1 MLISKQCTALLAA
14 CAVLCCAPVQ
24 AQTWPAKVI
33 RLVVPF
39 AAGGT
44 SDILARAIGPK
55 LTETWGQSVLVESR
69 AGANGIV
76 GADYVAKSAPDGY
89 TLLLTDLAVLSINPS
104 VYPNM
109 PFDPLKDFAP
119 VLMVSYSPHVLGV
132 HPSVPVNSVRE
143 LIDYAKAN
151 PGKLNFAIS
160 GTGGAPHLAGIE
172 FAQRTGVQW
181 AYIPYKGGSQA
192 VADVAGGQA
201 NVIMN
206 GMLATY
212 PTVKSGRIRG
222 LAVSSAQ
229 KVASA
234 PELPTIAEILPGFET
249 GSYQGIVAPAGT
261 PADVV
266 TRLNAEL
273 TRVLATQDMKE
284 RLASQGTEVKSGTPA
299 SLGAFISSE
308 KIRWAKV
315 IKDSGAKFD

>member
-1 MLISKQCTALLAA
+1 MNKTLAALLIATAA
-14 CAVLCCAPVQ
+14 LSNAQ
-24 AQTWPAKVI
+24 AQAQAWPSKVI
-33 RLVVPF
+33 RIVVPF

-55 LTETWGQSVLVESR
+55 LTEAWGQSVIVESR
-69 AGANGIV
+69 AGANGNV
-76 GADYVAKSAPDGY
+76 GADYVAKSPPDGY
-89 TLLLTDLAVLSINPS
+89 TVLLSDVGALSINPS

-109 PFDPLKDFAP
+109 PFDPVKDFAP
-119 VLMVSYSPHVLGV
+119 VIMVSYSPHVLGV
-132 HPSVPVNSVRE
+132 HPSVPVNNVKE
-143 LIDYAKAN
+143 LVEYAKGN
-151 PGKLNFAIS
+151 PGKLNFANS
-160 GTGGAPHLAGIE
+160 GNGGAPHLAGIE
-172 FAQRTGVQW
+172 FAQRTGITW

-234 PELPTIAEILPGFET
+234 PELPTIAETLPGFET
-249 GSYQGIVAPAGT
+249 GSYQGILAPAGT

-266 TRLNAEL
+266 AKYNTEL
-273 TRVLATQDMKE
+273 TRILATQDMKE
-284 RLASQGTEVKSGTPA
+284 RLASQGTEVKTGTPA
-299 SLGAFISSE
+299 ALGNFIASE
-308 KIRWAKV
+308 KARWAKV
-315 IKDSGAKFD
+315 IKDTGAKFD

>member
-1 MLISKQCTALLAA
+1 MFKRYAILLAA
-14 CAVLCCAPVQ
+14 VVAASALPAVG
-24 AQTWPAKVI
+24 QTWPAKAVRI
-33 RLVVPF
+33 VVPF

-55 LTETWGQSVLVESR
+55 LTDVWGQPVVIETR
-69 AGANGIV
+69 AGANGNV

-89 TLLLTDLAVLSINPS
+89 TLLLLDVGALSINPS

-109 PFDPLKDFAP
+109 PFDPVKDFAP
-119 VLMVSYSPHVLGV
+119 VIMVSYSPHVLGV
-132 HPSVPVNSVRE
+132 HPSVPATNIRE
-143 LIDYAKAN
+143 LIAYAKAN
-151 PGKLNFAIS
+151 PGKLNFAVS

-172 FAQRTGVQW
+172 FAQRTGISW
-181 AYIPYKGGSQA
+181 AYIPYKGGSVA

-229 KVASA
+229 KVAAA

-249 GSYQGIVAPAGT
+249 GSYQGILAPAGT
-261 PADVV
+261 PDEIV
-266 TRLNAEL
+266 TKLNTEL
-273 TRVLATQDMKE
+273 TRILASADMKE
-284 RLASQGTEVKSGTPA
+284 RLASQGTEVRSGTPA
-299 SLGAFISSE
+299 ALGNFVASE
-308 KIRWAKV
+308 RTRWARV